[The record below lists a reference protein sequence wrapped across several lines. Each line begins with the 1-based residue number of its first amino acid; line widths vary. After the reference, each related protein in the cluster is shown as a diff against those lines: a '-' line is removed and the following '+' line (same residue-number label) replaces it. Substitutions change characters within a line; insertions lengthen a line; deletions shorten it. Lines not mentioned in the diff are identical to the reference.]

1 MHTEIDR
8 HVFGSINT
16 PTGGQIMH
24 LYLWCTD
31 VTHRHT
37 LTINTHRHL
46 HTQVHLAEEDNP
58 CKRFGRGLIWSN
70 GGSESRFV
78 FPALVRLR
86 SSLPADAT
94 SCILTGSCYR
104 KAPTDAA
111 SCIFNVGLLFVRLG
125 SLNNPCKR
133 GADKTINFEKLNPR
147 PLLCFCLSVTSF

>member
-46 HTQVHLAEEDNP
+46 HTQAHLAEEDNP

-94 SCILTGSCYR
+94 SCILTGSCYTTGR
-104 KAPTDAA
+104 HPQTQHPAYLTWGCCLCA
-111 SCIFNVGLLFVRLG
+111 SVR
-125 SLNNPCKR
+125 STIPVRETPIKR
-133 GADKTINFEKLNPR
+133 SILKN
-147 PLLCFCLSVTSF
+147 